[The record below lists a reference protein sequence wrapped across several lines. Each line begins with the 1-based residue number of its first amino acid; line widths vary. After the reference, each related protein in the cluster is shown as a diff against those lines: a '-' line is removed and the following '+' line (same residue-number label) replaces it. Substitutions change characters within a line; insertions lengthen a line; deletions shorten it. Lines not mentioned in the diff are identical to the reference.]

1 MSHDRGLTSTLI
13 TFPNVFLLQG
23 NVLLIL
29 DGYDTRRLVVNWSIL
44 ERKLDRQSVGC
55 EINFLLLLSVY
66 LTLG

>member
-44 ERKLDRQSVGC
+44 ERELDRQSVGC